1 MGNLIKI
8 LNEKLEATDALIFY
22 KSSLNDGAYV
32 EHRPIRNGAMCA
44 GKPLEVSVIMKLLKT
59 VDKYAHGTTSMVSLH
74 GEIPDNLLY
83 ASTNIDS
90 YKLVWYRK
98 PEKRMFYFSER
109 LGIPNGEVLVPGL
122 IYVTNGNSLSMYAF
136 KGKKPKRLLYQ
147 APFFNTDTSVC
158 LGNGKL
164 SKPKEQTYMNWMSY
178 WEELFWKTEF
188 SHIIGKNPVK
198 GNLSIIMKECITC
211 NKPFPMDSL
220 IAIKTTL
227 QSLYKNEI

>member
-1 MGNLIKI
+1 MGNLSKI
-8 LNEKLEATDALIFY
+8 LNEKLEATDALVFY
-22 KSSLNDGAYV
+22 KNSLNEGAYV

-44 GKPLEVSVIMKLLKT
+44 GKPLEVDVIAKLLKT

-74 GEIPDNLLY
+74 GEIPENLLY
-83 ASTNIDS
+83 ASTSIDS

-98 PEKRMFYFSER
+98 PEKRMFYFSES

-122 IYVTNGNSLSMYAF
+122 VYVTDGKSLSMYAF

-147 APFFNTDTSVC
+147 APFFNTSTKVC

-164 SKPKEQTYMNWMSY
+164 SKPKDHTYANWMSY

-188 SHIIGKNPVK
+188 SHLMGSNPVK
-198 GNLSIIMKECITC
+198 GNLSIIMKECISGH
-211 NKPFPMDSL
+211 KPFPLSSL

-227 QSLYKNEI
+227 QSLYKK